1 MFQFSVRS
9 SLVVLAMLVGAPWA
23 ATAAAAAEPIRTLP
37 AELADWPVGPVRWLL
52 QPDELRAF
60 RALETREAAMAF
72 IRSFWQR
79 RDPTPE
85 DAVNPFADAFS
96 ERVTMADQLFSEELI
111 RGALTDRGGAL
122 VLLGSPGAVQ
132 ILRRRVSVG
141 KLGRAT
147 RAADGTLHTQ
157 EVEIE
162 RWRYP
167 REAVVL
173 ALPGR
178 DLPETIEL
186 EFVRRPRAV
195 VWSSGKAWVERAGRA
210 AQREPLP

>member
-1 MFQFSVRS
+1 MFQSSVRS
-9 SLVVLAMLVGAPWA
+9 SLVVLATLVGAPWV
-23 ATAAAAAEPIRTLP
+23 ATAAQPIRTLP
-37 AELADWPVGPVRWLL
+37 AELAEWPVGPVRWLL

-60 RALETREAAMAF
+60 SALETREAAMAF

-96 ERVTMADQLFSEELI
+96 ERVTMADQLFSEELV

-122 VLLGSPGAVQ
+122 LLLGSPGAVQ

-195 VWSSGKAWVERAGRA
+195 VWSSGKAWAERAGRA
-210 AQREPLP
+210 ALREPLP

>member
-1 MFQFSVRS
+1 MFQSSVRS
-9 SLVVLAMLVGAPWA
+9 SLVVLAVLVGAPGV
-23 ATAAAAAEPIRTLP
+23 AAAAEPIRTLP

-52 QPDELRAF
+52 MPDELRAF

-96 ERVTMADQLFSEELI
+96 ERVTMADELFSEELI

-122 VLLGSPGAVQ
+122 LLLGSPGAVQ
-132 ILRRRVSVG
+132 ILRRRISVG

-195 VWSSGKAWVERAGRA
+195 VWSSGKDWAERASRA
-210 AQREPLP
+210 ALREPLP